1 MLTTTPT
8 EQPSCAIC
16 EALPLGARAKS
27 AEVRYETTLV
37 CSRHAALLEL
47 EDISEAQALLGM
59 VLGLEKWLE
68 GPESSTDEARS
79 RRVRYLR
86 DDVLDELWFTC
97 EQPEVGRRELRE
109 EQTTLAR

>member
-8 EQPSCAIC
+8 EQPSREIC
-16 EALPLGARAKS
+16 EALPPGARAKS
-27 AEVRYETTLV
+27 AEGRYETTLLY
-37 CSRHAALLEL
+37 SRHAALLEL
-47 EDISEAQALLGM
+47 EDISDALALLGI

-86 DDVLDELWFTC
+86 DIVLDELWFTC
-97 EQPEVGRRELRE
+97 GPLQVVRRELRE
-109 EQTTLAR
+109 EQAT

>member
-16 EALPLGARAKS
+16 EALPPGAQAKS
-27 AEVRYETTLV
+27 AEGGYEPTLL

-47 EDISEAQALLGM
+47 EGISDALALLGI

-68 GPESSTDEARS
+68 GSESMMDEARS
-79 RRVRYLR
+79 RRVRCLR
-86 DDVLDELWFTC
+86 DDVLDELWFTRR
-97 EQPEVGRRELRE
+97 QTEVGRTEPRE

>member
-8 EQPSCAIC
+8 EQPSCEIC
-16 EALPLGARAKS
+16 EALPPGARAKS
-27 AEVRYETTLV
+27 TESRYETTLL

-86 DDVLDELWFTC
+86 DDVLDEFWFTC
-97 EQPEVGRRELRE
+97 GQLEVGRRELRE